1 MMRRMKEA
9 ADKRVALLID
19 GLREAI
25 EADLPAGVQAE
36 AVEDGDALPG
46 RGLARALAFD
56 GRLRGF
62 GTRIGRRA

>member
-1 MMRRMKEA
+1 MRRMKEA
-9 ADKRVALLID
+9 ADKRVVLLID

-36 AVEDGDALPG
+36 AVEDGVALSG

-62 GTRIGRRA
+62 AARIGRRA